1 MRVLVAGATGAIGR
15 PLVAALNARG
25 HAVVGLT
32 IDAGAADL
40 LYRLGAQPLVVDVLD
55 ADATSAAVQDARPEV
70 VVEQLTA
77 LPRSYT
83 PGSMRAALAATG
95 AVRTLGGDN
104 VYAAAFAAGA
114 HRYVAQSGCYYYRP
128 GDGLADEREP
138 WVEDGPP
145 LVAASL
151 GALVAVEKRTL
162 RPNAP
167 LAGVALR
174 YGFFYGPG
182 TWFHPDGDGAAQL
195 RAGQYPVL
203 GTGAGRWSFVHIDD
217 AVAATVAAVE
227 SDTTGA
233 FNVCDD
239 APIPLGHWLPAF
251 ARYLGAPLPRH
262 VPVGPDTDPDG
273 RFYAELLRG
282 AQNHL
287 ARKELGFD
295 PRPLPWD
302 RQGSGI
308 SIGMTRHRATG
319 EAAFD
324 VVQTPR
330 GSRPRAR

>member
-15 PLVAALNARG
+15 PLAAALSARG

-32 IDAGAADL
+32 IDADAADL
-40 LYRLGAQPLVVDVLD
+40 LSRLGAQPLVVNVLD
-55 ADATSAAVQDARPEV
+55 GDATAAAVLDARPEV

-83 PGSMRAALAATG
+83 PELMRAALGATG
-95 AVRTLGGDN
+95 AVRTVGGDN
-104 VYAAAFAAGA
+104 LYAAAVAADT

-128 GDGLADEREP
+128 GDGLADESEP

-151 GALVAVEKRTL
+151 RALIAVENRTL
-162 RPNAP
+162 RPTGA

-182 TWFHPDGDGAAQL
+182 TWFHPEGDVAAQV

-227 SDTTGA
+227 SDTIGA
-233 FNVCDD
+233 FNICGD
-239 APIPLGHWLPAF
+239 APIPLSDWLPAF
-251 ARYLGAPLPRH
+251 ARYLAAPLPKH
-262 VPVGPDTDPDG
+262 MPIGPDTDPDG

-282 AQNHL
+282 AQNLL

-295 PRPLPWD
+295 PRPLEWD
-302 RQGSGI
+302 
-308 SIGMTRHRATG
+308 
-319 EAAFD
+319 
-324 VVQTPR
+324 
-330 GSRPRAR
+330 